1 MAEGATRRGVWWLI
15 QGGRDRKRKGPESAG
30 SLLGEPGREGEQAGG
45 ALRGLMVFQYRLE
58 ISNYFLTGALE
69 VFAYALGPADSVA
82 GAGQLTQGLVGR

>member
-1 MAEGATRRGVWWLI
+1 MGY
-15 QGGRDRKRKGPESAG
+15 GGLFKEAGTTNAKAQSRPG

-69 VFAYALGPADSVA
+69 VFTYALGPADSVA